1 MSVRKVAQVV
11 CILALLGAS
20 VFGQDMGAIN
30 GQVFDP
36 TKAAVPSATVEAV
49 NQDTSFSRKAV
60 SNPEGAFFIRALPPG
75 RYNLIAQ
82 VSGFKTFTQTGIQV
96 SVGQNTRADVRLEVG
111 AVTESVTVQAI
122 ALGVDT
128 QGSTVGATIDRQRLA
143 SLPLLDR
150 NVLTLATM
158 LPGVGPASFPTTV
171 TYSRAGPGVS
181 VSGGRL
187 KDNNFMLDGASIT
200 TGLYGTS
207 QNLPSPDALEEF
219 RILTNTYTAEFGQG
233 VGSVFLA
240 VTKSGTNTPH
250 GNLYEYLRNDA
261 LNARNTFAITK
272 PYLRQNQFGGSI
284 GAPVRLPYYNGKDQT
299 FFFVSYQGLR
309 IGSQSLTKSFPPTA
323 LERLGDFSAYAK
335 AIRDPST
342 GQPFPG
348 NKIPTDRL
356 DPLSLN
362 MLKEYMPLY
371 PNQPDGQNLT
381 LRSSLTSSNQIT
393 VKGDQ
398 RLSSTN
404 NLSVR
409 FYRNLD
415 GGRETTPGNLF
426 PLAEDREQNLVQTI
440 TASDTHSF
448 SPTVLNELRLSY
460 TRVHGATIPSLQKS
474 AKELGGK
481 FNQQTTAPMAPK
493 ASISGRAGMS
503 SSGPRREVDN
513 IFQAE
518 EKLSWMRGRH
528 SLKFGWAGIY
538 HRQLTGPGVFQS
550 CGNFTFDGSF
560 TDFSLADY
568 MIGKPNTLQISNV
581 YYAALQGSEYA
592 AYVQDDFT
600 VSRRLTLNFG
610 VRYQLHVPWTNK
622 FGYAANIIPGRQSIY
637 IPKAPPGILY
647 YGDPGIPAGLYNT
660 NKKNFEPRFGFAWD
674 VFGTGRTAVRAGYGL
689 LTRGQAGILVQHGF
703 EHAPFQRTLMLSP
716 PASFSDPHGGGPD
729 PFPYLV
735 DIKNPIFAYPMQAFM
750 VDLNFK
756 DAYTQQF
763 NLNVQ
768 QQIGSDVFIQVGY
781 VGKVAHRLPQMVE
794 VNAAVYGPGA
804 TAANTQQRRPFYP
817 QNYGGI
823 TKKTSVGNSNYH
835 SLQVEARKRYS
846 HGLTLQTAYTWSK
859 SIDNGSFDNAEGA
872 GSISNPYDFLKGE
885 RGLSDFDRR
894 HIFNLNGVWDLPVF
908 SGERLPARVFG
919 GWQLSGVLRRSSG
932 SPFSVVTGRDTALLG
947 ATRGLG
953 GQRANQVGDPFMDTG
968 RPRQELIA
976 RYFNTAA
983 FASPATGTFGNSG
996 RNILTGPGNFTADVA
1011 ILKNFQLSSRESLG
1025 KIQFRAEAYNLLN
1038 WVNLGNPAAF
1048 LTAMN
1053 YGQINGA
1060 GAARVLQFGLRYD
1073 F

>member
-1 MSVRKVAQVV
+1 MSVRKVVQVV
-11 CILALLGAS
+11 CILALLSAS
-20 VFGQDMGAIN
+20 AFSQDTGAIN

-36 TKAAVPSATVEAV
+36 TNAAVPDATLEAV
-49 NQDTSFSRKAV
+49 NQDTGFSRKAV
-60 SNPEGAFFIRALPPG
+60 SNPEGAFFIPALPPG

-96 SVGQNTRADVRLEVG
+96 SVGQNTRADVPLEIG
-111 AVTESVTVQAI
+111 AVTESVTVQAT

-187 KDNNFMLDGASIT
+187 KDNNFMLDGASMT

-219 RILTNTYTAEFGQG
+219 RVLTNTYSAEFGQG
-233 VGSVFLA
+233 VGSIFLA
-240 VTKSGTNTPH
+240 VTKSGTNTLH

-261 LNARNTFAITK
+261 LNARNAFATTK
-272 PYLRQNQFGGSI
+272 PFLRQNQFGGSI
-284 GAPVRLPYYNGKDQT
+284 GAPVLLPYYNGKDRT

-309 IGSQSLTKSFPPTA
+309 IGSQSLARSFPPTA
-323 LERLGDFSAYAK
+323 LERVGDFSGYAK
-335 AIRDPST
+335 PILDPST
-342 GQPFPG
+342 RQPFPG
-348 NKIPTDRL
+348 NKIPPDRL

-371 PNQPDGQNLT
+371 PNQPDGQNQT
-381 LRSSLTSSNQIT
+381 LRSSSTTSNQIT
-393 VKGDQ
+393 IKGDQ
-398 RLSSTN
+398 RLSSAN

-448 SPTVLNELRLSY
+448 SPTALNELRLTY
-460 TRVHGATIPSLQKS
+460 MRVHGATIASKQKS
-474 AKELGGK
+474 ARELGGK
-481 FNQQTTAPMAPK
+481 FNQQTAAPMAPK

-528 SLKFGWAGIY
+528 SLKFGFAGMY
-538 HRQLTGPGVFQS
+538 NRQLTGPGVFLS
-550 CGNFTFDGSF
+550 CGDFNFDGSF
-560 TDFSLADY
+560 TGFSMADY
-568 MIGKPNTLQISNV
+568 MIGKPVALQISNI
-581 YYAALQGSEYA
+581 YYTALQGSEYA
-592 AYVQDDFT
+592 AYAQDDFT
-600 VSRRLTLNFG
+600 VNRRFTLNLG
-610 VRYQLHVPWTNK
+610 VRYQLHVPWTNN
-622 FGYAANIIPGRQSIY
+622 FGYAANVIPGRQSTY
-637 IPKAPPGILY
+637 VPTAPAGMMY
-647 YGDPGIPAGLYNT
+647 YGDPGVPAGLYNA
-660 NKKNFEPRFGFAWD
+660 NKKNFEPRIGFAWD
-674 VFGTGRTAVRAGYGL
+674 VFGTGRTAVRGGYGL

-729 PFPYLV
+729 PFPYMV
-735 DIKNPIFAYPMQAFM
+735 DVKNPIFAYPMQAFM
-750 VDLNFK
+750 VDPDFK
-756 DAYTQQF
+756 DSYTQQF

-781 VGKVAHRLPQMVE
+781 VGKVAHKLPQTVE
-794 VNAAVYGPGA
+794 INAAVYGPGA
-804 TAANTQQRRPFYP
+804 TAGNSQQRRPYYP
-817 QNYGGI
+817 QYYGGI
-823 TKKTSVGNSNYH
+823 ANKMSVGNSNYH
-835 SLQVEARKRYS
+835 SLQVEGRKRYS
-846 HGLTLQTAYTWSK
+846 HGLTLQMAYTWSK
-859 SIDNGSFDNAEGA
+859 SIDNGSVDNAA
-872 GSISNPYDFLKGE
+872 GSSVSNPYDFLKGE

-908 SGERLPARVFG
+908 SGERLLARAFG

-932 SPFSVVTGRDTALLG
+932 SPISVITGRDTALLG
-947 ATRGLG
+947 GSRGLG
-953 GQRANQVGDPFMDTG
+953 GQRAMLVGNPLMDTG
-968 RPRQELIA
+968 RPRQELIT

-1011 ILKNFQLSSRESLG
+1011 ILKNFQLSSREGLG

-1038 WVNLGNPAAF
+1038 WVNLGNPAAS